1 MLFVFVFVL
10 IVFSLFR
17 ERWES
22 KGKLAEHLL
31 WTNSLNLRAFHRGRE
46 SELSFSGAPVTI
58 EYLKNSPALEE
69 SKGL

>member
-31 WTNSLNLRAFHRGRE
+31 WTNSLNLRAFPEAENQSYH
-46 SELSFSGAPVTI
+46 F
-58 EYLKNSPALEE
+58 LEFQ
-69 SKGL
+69 